1 MRDTTEQ
8 EQPRAVIADDD
19 PFARRVIK
27 DVLQRSGVIVIAEA
41 RDGRQAVELTLHYR
55 PDVVVMDVV
64 MPELDGIMAT
74 RQIRRELPEQLVIML
89 TGAGSDDHE
98 LGLQALRAG
107 ASGFLSK
114 DLEIEALPR
123 ALAGLRE
130 GQAAISRSMTLSL
143 IERLR
148 ESPSGSAGLR
158 PVKSPLTAREWEVI
172 DLLKAS
178 KTTDEIAN
186 ELVLST
192 ETVRSHVKNI
202 LRKLEVR
209 SRDDAVAVADRMR
222 AAPPNG
228 DLTASEARLG
238 APAGRSRSGCR
249 RPAARRRSCRR
260 CARSA
265 ACRSPGRGRS
275 RARGARPARA
285 ATARRRA
292 RSPDRRSGVPPLTTA
307 SRQRI
312 AVARRPRSGSGR
324 LRAGRT

>member
-1 MRDTTEQ
+1 MERVNNEGIEMDTL
-8 EQPRAVIADDD
+8 RAVIADDD

-27 DVLQRSGVIVIAEA
+27 DALQKAGVLVIAEA
-41 RDGRQAVELTLHYR
+41 RNGRQAVELALYYR

-64 MPELDGIMAT
+64 MPEMDGIVAT
-74 RQIRRELPEQLVIML
+74 RQIRKASPDQHVIVL
-89 TGAGSDDHE
+89 TGAGEDDQE

-114 DLEIEALPR
+114 DVEIDALPR
-123 ALAGLRE
+123 ALEGVRAGE
-130 GQAAISRSMTLSL
+130 AAISRKMTLTL

-148 ESPSGSAGLR
+148 ETPNGSAGMR

-178 KTTDEIAN
+178 NTTDQIAD

-228 DLTASEARLG
+228 
-238 APAGRSRSGCR
+238 
-249 RPAARRRSCRR
+249 
-260 CARSA
+260 
-265 ACRSPGRGRS
+265 
-275 RARGARPARA
+275 
-285 ATARRRA
+285 
-292 RSPDRRSGVPPLTTA
+292 
-307 SRQRI
+307 
-312 AVARRPRSGSGR
+312 AV
-324 LRAGRT
+324 